1 MAEENQGIDTYQ
13 NRFGSRECERGAVTI
28 AAEIRESGGGK
39 QRISVIDLS
48 RTGFR
53 MHCIFLIP
61 SDRTVYLTM
70 PGFASMEA
78 QIAWHDGDYYGCQF
92 ELPLHEAIY
101 DHVIRTYPSLRG
113 RL

>member
-1 MAEENQGIDTYQ
+1 MAGDEKNTEYNATG
-13 NRFGSRECERGAVTI
+13 FGSRQFERGSVSI
-28 AAEIRESGGGK
+28 AAEIRETGGGK

-61 SDRTVYLTM
+61 TDRTVFLTM
-70 PGFASMEA
+70 AGFQSMEA
-78 QIAWHDGDYYGCQF
+78 RIAWHEGDYYGCQF
-92 ELPLHEAIY
+92 NQPLHEAIY
-101 DHVIRTYPSLRG
+101 DHVIRTHPSLGG

>member
-1 MAEENQGIDTYQ
+1 MAEHGKGTDSEEPG
-13 NRFGSRECERGAVTI
+13 FGSRRFERGSVTI

-61 SDRTVYLTM
+61 ADRTVYLTL
-70 PGFASMEA
+70 PGFQSMEA
-78 QIAWHDGDYYGCQF
+78 HIAWHEDDYYGCQF
-92 ELPLHEAIY
+92 SHPLHEAIY
-101 DHVIRTYPSLRG
+101 DHVIRSHPSLGG